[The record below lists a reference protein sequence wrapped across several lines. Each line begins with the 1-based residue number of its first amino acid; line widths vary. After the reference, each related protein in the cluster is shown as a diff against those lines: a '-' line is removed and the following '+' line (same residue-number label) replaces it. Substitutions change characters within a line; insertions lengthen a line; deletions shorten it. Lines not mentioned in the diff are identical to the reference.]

1 KHANFIVNLGGA
13 SAKDIESLINYMRD
27 TVREKTGVELIQE
40 VRIVGEMA

>member
-1 KHANFIVNLGGA
+1 
-13 SAKDIESLINYMRD
+13 MRD